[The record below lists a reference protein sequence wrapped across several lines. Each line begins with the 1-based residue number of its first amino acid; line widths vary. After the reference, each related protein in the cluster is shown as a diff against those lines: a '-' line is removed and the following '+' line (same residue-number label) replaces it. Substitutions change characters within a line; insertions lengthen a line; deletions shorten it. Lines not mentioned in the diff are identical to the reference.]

1 MFTGLV
7 EGQGTVRR
15 IASLP
20 AGLRLSIVPTTAP
33 FSATDVHLGD
43 SISISGCC
51 LTVVAAGAD
60 GMDFE
65 AGEETLS
72 KTSLGRL
79 REGSSVNLERSLAV
93 GARLGG
99 HFVQGHV
106 DGTAV
111 VDQICRSDEWIDMWF
126 RTSGEHIRLMV
137 PKGSIAVDGVSLTLV
152 NIETDRFS
160 VALIPHTLQ
169 VTTLGQRQVGDLI
182 NIENDILGKYVARLL
197 QQMMPSA
204 APPAV
209 SQVSATVAS
218 MGIDSLRIEG
228 QSDS

>member
-20 AGLRLSIVPTTAP
+20 AGLRLSIVPAATC
-33 FSATDVHLGD
+33 FSPADVAIGD

-51 LTVVAAGAD
+51 LTVVGFD
-60 GMDFE
+60 SETLDFD

-72 KTSLGRL
+72 KTNLGRL
-79 REGSSVNLERSLAV
+79 SVGGSVNLERSLAV
-93 GARLGG
+93 GDRLGG

-111 VDQICRSDEWIDMWF
+111 VDKIRRSDEWVDIWF
-126 RTSGEHIRLMV
+126 RASAELIELMV
-137 PKGSIAVDGVSLTLV
+137 PKGSVTVDGVSLTLV
-152 NIETDRFS
+152 NVEPERFS

-169 VTTLGQRQVGDLI
+169 VTTLGQRMIGDVV

-197 QQMMPSA
+197 RQQLPSA
-204 APPAV
+204 LRMAEILA
-209 SQVSATVAS
+209 AS
-218 MGIDSLRIEG
+218 PEES